1 MSNRTAHRIGRR
13 GVVLAGALCLM
24 ASIGLT
30 IHALG
35 PGSRSVEAAPSPENG
50 PYIELKYPRVI
61 DGNSLD
67 GYIDGKRVA
76 VGLRGAEAPSL
87 SAPCGKEAAARNRE
101 LAGTKVLLQ
110 DPPGGPESDQFGRR
124 LYYVYTAEGRSVDEA
139 LARAGVARSRANSH
153 YRTFMESVESEAR
166 GARRGCLWGG

>member
-1 MSNRTAHRIGRR
+1 MSKKNVHRIGRR
-13 GVVLAGALCLM
+13 GAVLGGALSLL

-35 PGSRSVEAAPSPENG
+35 PSSRSVEAAPSPENG

-76 VGLRGAEAPSL
+76 VGLRGALAPSL
-87 SAPCGKEAAARNRE
+87 PAPCGKEAAARNRE

-110 DPPGGPESDQFGRR
+110 DPPGGPESDRFGRR
-124 LYYVYTAEGRSVDEA
+124 LYYVYTAEGRSIDEA
-139 LARAGVARSRANSH
+139 LAHAGVARSRADSH
-153 YRTFMESVESEAR
+153 YRSFMDSVESEAR
-166 GARRGCLWGG
+166 SARRGCLWRD